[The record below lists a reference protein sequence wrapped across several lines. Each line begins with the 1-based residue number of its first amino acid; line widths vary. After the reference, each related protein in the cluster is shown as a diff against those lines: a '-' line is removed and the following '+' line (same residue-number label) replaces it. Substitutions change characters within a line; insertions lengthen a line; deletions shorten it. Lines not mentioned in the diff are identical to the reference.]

1 MQVSGTACRILGER
15 QGETAMAAF
24 GPAGVVIFAFIG
36 SLGTLTA
43 LYGLER
49 LLKGRPNARR

>member
-1 MQVSGTACRILGER
+1 
-15 QGETAMAAF
+15 MAAF
-24 GPAGVVIFAFIG
+24 GPAGLVIFAFIG

-49 LLKGRPNARR
+49 LFKRRSDVRR

>member
-1 MQVSGTACRILGER
+1 M
-15 QGETAMAAF
+15 
-24 GPAGVVIFAFIG
+24 VIFAFIG

-49 LLKGRPNARR
+49 FFKRRPDPRRSTRGLVR

>member
-1 MQVSGTACRILGER
+1 
-15 QGETAMAAF
+15 MAAF
-24 GPAGVVIFAFIG
+24 GPAGMVIFAFIG

-49 LLKGRPNARR
+49 LFKRRPDAHRSARDAVR

>member
-1 MQVSGTACRILGER
+1 
-15 QGETAMAAF
+15 MAAF